1 MRSMKLPLVSAPD
14 LESCVRFPA
23 RLASPPRR
31 RDSGSRLN
39 RWVLVAL
46 MVLPAVQ
53 AAEPIPRPNRITV
66 APRAAFNVKAGFTS
80 SLAAAS
86 AVDPGPA
93 TGGQIPRTYD
103 DGFVGVD
110 SSGNAEGK
118 TWYWGYQNDAQV
130 DVAADSLN
138 LNALL
143 SSGAA
148 SVEDVDEDLLFGGE
162 ATFTR
167 YLFEFG
173 RAFWGLELGVN
184 FTPVSIEDSTP
195 LTAPGSAVR
204 DAFSLGGVTPPR
216 APYAGSVAGPGPV
229 IGDSP
234 ARTALN
240 PEMVFTG
247 QREIEAT
254 TFGLRFGPN
263 LDVPMGEPLS
273 LQISGGAYVMYA
285 DAEFTYSETVSV
297 AGQPLRTQGG
307 RVEEQDWILG
317 AYVRGQVLLMLSPTV
332 GLFAGAEFL
341 FIEDLELQNGSHGAT
356 LDFGDSF
363 AAFLGV
369 AFTF

>member
-1 MRSMKLPLVSAPD
+1 MKPDSFHPAVWTLTPWLLLPLV
-14 LESCVRFPA
+14 
-23 RLASPPRR
+23 
-31 RDSGSRLN
+31 
-39 RWVLVAL
+39 
-46 MVLPAVQ
+46 Q
-53 AAEPIPRPNRITV
+53 AGEPIPRPNRLTV
-66 APRAAFNVKAGFTS
+66 APRAAFNVQAGFTS
-80 SLAAAS
+80 SLAAA

-93 TGGQIPRTYD
+93 TGGKIPRTYD

-110 SSGNAEGK
+110 SSGNAEGR

-130 DVAADSLN
+130 NVPADSLS

-143 SSGAA
+143 SSGVTG
-148 SVEDVDEDLLFGGE
+148 VEDVDEDLLFGGE
-162 ATFTR
+162 VTYTR

-173 RAFWGLELGVN
+173 RAFWGVELGVN
-184 FTPVSIEDSTP
+184 FTPVSIEDNTP
-195 LTAPGSAVR
+195 LTTTGSAVR
-204 DAFSLGGVTPPR
+204 DAFSLGGITLPR
-216 APYAGSVAGPGPV
+216 APYTGSVTGPGPV

-234 ARTALN
+234 TRNVLN

-254 TFGLRFGPN
+254 TFGLRIGPS
-263 LDVPMGEPLS
+263 LDVPMGQPLS
-273 LQISGGAYVMYA
+273 LQLSGGAYVMYA

-307 RVEEQDWILG
+307 RVEEQDWVLG
-317 AYVRGQVLLMLSPTV
+317 AYVRGQVLLTLSQTV
-332 GLFAGAEFL
+332 GLFAGAECL
-341 FIEDLELQNGSHGAT
+341 FIEDFELRNASHGAT

>member
-1 MRSMKLPLVSAPD
+1 MNPKSLHPVAWTATTLVLLPL
-14 LESCVRFPA
+14 
-23 RLASPPRR
+23 
-31 RDSGSRLN
+31 
-39 RWVLVAL
+39 
-46 MVLPAVQ
+46 VQ

-80 SLAAAS
+80 SLAAS

-93 TGGQIPRTYD
+93 TGGKIPRAYD

-118 TWYWGYQNDAQV
+118 TWYWGYQNDSQV
-130 DVAADSLN
+130 DVAADRLN
-138 LNALL
+138 MNALL

-148 SVEDVDEDLLFGGE
+148 SVDDVDEDLLFGGE
-162 ATFTR
+162 VTYTR

-173 RAFWGLELGVN
+173 RAFWGLELGAN
-184 FTPVSIEDSTP
+184 FTPVSIEDNTP
-195 LTAPGSAVR
+195 LTTTGPAVR
-204 DAFSLGGVTPPR
+204 DAFSLGGITPPR
-216 APYAGSVAGPGPV
+216 APYTGSMAGPGPV
-229 IGDSP
+229 IGDLP
-234 ARTALN
+234 TRTALN

-254 TFGLRFGPN
+254 TFGLRVGPN

-273 LQISGGAYVMYA
+273 MQISGGAYVMYA

-297 AGQPLRTQGG
+297 AGQPVRTQGG
-307 RVEEQDWILG
+307 RVEGQDWILG
-317 AYVRGQVLLMLSPTV
+317 AYVRGQVLLTLSRTV

-341 FIEDLELQNGSHGAT
+341 FIEDLELRSASHGAT